1 MNELDAIHLSE
12 SHGLGSPRNTLV
24 PGVAIPAYV
33 PGTDPNKWIATVK
46 AIGIASHTPSS
57 SGYSF
62 YKPVADAVGSLPGY
76 SGLDNTTIQRKSPE
90 EQAQVVA
97 KLADVLSRAGGES
110 GANRFASGNWIF
122 GNDFGGMQSAKL
134 ADDAQEFR
142 EIESNRNFN
151 LQSAAQAFRQ
161 NLEQA
166 QLRRSEGTDAWRQS
180 QDVEANRL
188 ALLDRLS
195 RLTQQDFSNQLDVSK
210 LNSELGYDAAYK
222 QAGNAASDARLAAY
236 PKLTS
241 AQSVYNERMVQEA
254 EAWNQ
259 RAAKVNGGSI
269 PDEMRLV
276 VTEGPNG
283 VAQLKGGKMAGS
295 GVTDVTNIM
304 MKSQEAMELRNALND
319 LQAAQVA
326 KEKVAYTPRPRTT
339 TPQLPPLNFNA
350 EPLLELLTQY
360 GFNLVSVPNTTQ
372 QVSKTGSVGYFDPK
386 TGQLIRY

>member
-62 YKPVADAVGSLPGY
+62 YKPVADVVGSLPGY
-76 SGLDNTTIQRKSPE
+76 SGLDNTTIQKKSPE

-97 KLADVLSRAGGES
+97 KLAEVLSRAGGES

-166 QLRRSEGTDAWRQS
+166 QLRRAEGTDAWRHS

-195 RLTQQDFSNQLDVSK
+195 RLTQQDFANQLDVSR
-210 LNSELGYDAAYK
+210 LNSDLGYNAAYNA
-222 QAGNAASDARLAAY
+222 AGNAAVDALNEASKQLTPAQQAFNNRMYAEVEAYNSKLGPNATEDQKLFAVEGADGTVKLGGGKQSGAGRTAVSKIVSTSPEGLA
-236 PKLTS
+236 L
-241 AQSVYNERMVQEA
+241 
-254 EAWNQ
+254 Q
-259 RAAKVNGGSI
+259 RAYDGFQQAQTAVQKV
-269 PDEMRLV
+269 R
-276 VTEGPNG
+276 
-283 VAQLKGGKMAGS
+283 
-295 GVTDVTNIM
+295 
-304 MKSQEAMELRNALND
+304 
-319 LQAAQVA
+319 
-326 KEKVAYTPRPRTT
+326 YTPRPS
-339 TPQLPPLNFNA
+339 TPIPSLPNFDAAPLVQM
-350 EPLLELLTQY
+350 LEAAGFKIQAPKTQK
-360 GFNLVSVPNTTQ
+360 SQ
-372 QVSKTGSVGYFDPK
+372 SKTGAVGYFDPK

>member
-62 YKPVADAVGSLPGY
+62 YKPVADVVGSLPGY
-76 SGLDNTTIQRKSPE
+76 SGLDNTTIQKKSPE

-97 KLADVLSRAGGES
+97 KLAEVLSRAGGES

-166 QLRRSEGTDAWRQS
+166 QLRRAEGTDAWRHS

-195 RLTQQDFSNQLDVSK
+195 RLTQQDFANQLDVSR
-210 LNSELGYDAAYK
+210 LNSDLGYNAAYNA
-222 QAGNAASDARLAAY
+222 AGNAAVDAVNSASS
-236 PKLTS
+236 KLTP
-241 AQSVYNERMVQEA
+241 AQQAYNDRLFREVEA
-254 EAWNQ
+254 YN
-259 RAAKVNGGSI
+259 AKLGPNALAES
-269 PDEMRLV
+269 RLV
-276 VTEGPNG
+276 ATEGPNG
-283 VAQLKGGKMAGS
+283 IAKLQGGKQAGAGLTTVS
-295 GVTDVTNIM
+295 GIL
-304 MKSQEAMELRNALND
+304 SASPEAKN
-319 LQAAQVA
+319 LQAALDEFQSAQTAVQ
-326 KEKVAYTPRPRTT
+326 KVRYTPRPSTQI
-339 TPQLPPLNFNA
+339 PSLPNFDAAPLVQM
-350 EPLLELLTQY
+350 LEAAGFKIQAPKTQK
-360 GFNLVSVPNTTQ
+360 SQ
-372 QVSKTGSVGYFDPK
+372 SKTGAVGYFDPK

>member
-62 YKPVADAVGSLPGY
+62 YKPVADVVGSLPGY

-166 QLRRSEGTDAWRQS
+166 QLRRSEGTDAWRHS

-195 RLTQQDFSNQLDVSK
+195 RLTQQDFANQLDVSK
-210 LNSELGYDAAYK
+210 LNSELGYNAAYNS
-222 QAGNAASDARLAAY
+222 AGNAAVDALNEASKQLTPAQQAFNNRMYAEVEAYNTKLGPTATEDQKLFAVEGADGTVKLGGGKQSGAGRTAVSKTMSTSPEGLALQRAY
-236 PKLTS
+236 DG
-241 AQSVYNERMVQEA
+241 VQEA
-254 EAWNQ
+254 QTAVQ
-259 RAAKVNGGSI
+259 KV
-269 PDEMRLV
+269 R
-276 VTEGPNG
+276 
-283 VAQLKGGKMAGS
+283 
-295 GVTDVTNIM
+295 
-304 MKSQEAMELRNALND
+304 
-319 LQAAQVA
+319 
-326 KEKVAYTPRPRTT
+326 YTPRPPTA
-339 TPQLPPLNFNA
+339 TPKLPSLDMNSG
-350 EPLLELLTQY
+350 PLLALLAQY
-360 GFNLVSVPNTTQ
+360 GF
-372 QVSKTGSVGYFDPK
+372 SVGTTPTAGTAPPLSVRRYDPK
-386 TGQLIRY
+386 TGTLIRY